1 MTDNKSQMTDRLQ
14 VAGLTQYLSFVICH
28 LSFVMGASL
37 RRAPLL
43 SRLKK
48 VEHFGGKMIA
58 LLNK

>member
-1 MTDNKSQMTDRLQ
+1 MTDRLQ